1 MWSAVLGFAV
11 LFGVSRVYTRYVA
24 ALNLHNHLP
33 GFRPVFDPQSPIGS
47 LIPTYWW
54 NPGYLWPWIWRK
66 TAYFNHQHDVI
77 SMVPLLFGRPCYY
90 IGSVEVMKQLFGQ
103 EGKVELVKPLELT
116 TAKIWGDSIAS
127 SSGEMWKRHRRI
139 VGPAFNARNYSLVAA
154 ESIGTYKTMSSVEG
168 WESEEEILI
177 PEINPI
183 ILRFTFIIMA
193 KCGFGL
199 PVSWITRNDNSATAA
214 LEDALSIASK
224 TLIPRFILPRWAYY
238 LPIKKLH
245 EIDRAWNSVIHL
257 MGKLVLT
264 RKEDL
269 SLENETDQNNDIFSR
284 LVNASDGSAKYTL
297 DGDEVTANMLSIMFA
312 GNETSASVLVTTLV
326 CLALYQDEQD
336 KAFAEIQHIIPPGRE
351 PELDDVKIFV
361 HISACMQEAQRLI
374 PALLLMP
381 RDVMENVTVKVTH
394 PAEGFVT
401 FQKGARVVVD
411 DIAIHHNPNYFPEPD
426 KYLPSR
432 WYGRPEYDNPEF
444 GFGPRA
450 CIGRKFAQIESTLF
464 LCLLLRDWKLDIVL
478 KDGETVI
485 EYEERVLGNAS
496 LVGTA
501 FGLGPV
507 PLKLSRR
514 H

>member
-11 LFGVSRVYTRYVA
+11 PSAFSRVYTRYVA

-33 GFRPVFDPQSPIGS
+33 GLDQFFDPQSPIGS
-47 LIPTYWW
+47 LIPTLTGWKIVS
-54 NPGYLWPWIWRK
+54 PQAFHR
-66 TAYFNHQHDVI
+66 F
-77 SMVPLLFGRPCYY
+77 S
-90 IGSVEVMKQLFGQ
+90 
-103 EGKVELVKPLELT
+103 LVNRL
-116 TAKIWGDSIAS
+116 IWGDSIAS

-139 VGPAFNARNYSLVAA
+139 VVPAFNARNYSLVAA
-154 ESIGTYKTMSSVEG
+154 ESIGTYKIMSSVEG

-199 PVSWITRNDNSATAA
+199 PR
-214 LEDALSIASK
+214 
-224 TLIPRFILPRWAYY
+224 
-238 LPIKKLH
+238 
-245 EIDRAWNSVIHL
+245 WNSVIHL

-284 LVNASDGSAKYTL
+284 L
-297 DGDEVTANMLSIMFA
+297 TANMLSIMFA

-351 PELDDVKIFV
+351 PELDDVKSFV

-411 DIAIHHNPNYFPEPD
+411 DIAIREPPCLFLITIRNYFPEPD